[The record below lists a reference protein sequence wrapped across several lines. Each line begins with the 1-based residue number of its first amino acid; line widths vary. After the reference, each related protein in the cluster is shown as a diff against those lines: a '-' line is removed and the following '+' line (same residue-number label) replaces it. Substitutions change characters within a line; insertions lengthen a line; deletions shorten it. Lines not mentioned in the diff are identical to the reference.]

1 MTHLTQPPMP
11 LAELNFGTLRHDW
24 DDPRVAPFVEAI
36 DKVNAI
42 ARRSPGFIW
51 MLGDEEMDA
60 AQKDPDGPFG
70 DNKRVAS
77 TLSVWEDGASLM
89 AFVHKTLHQRFMVRA
104 ADWFEP
110 LDRSHLVMWPVAI
123 GHRPTLAEGLERFRQ
138 WQAEGDTPMAFGAK
152 GGALFGQSGRASL

>member
-1 MTHLTQPPMP
+1 MP

-51 MLGDEEMDA
+51 MLGDDEMDV
-60 AQKDPDGPFG
+60 AQRDPAGPFG
-70 DNKRVAS
+70 DNNRVAS

-89 AFVHKTLHQRFMVRA
+89 AFVHNTLHQRFMARA

-110 LDRSHLVMWPVAI
+110 GDRSHLVMWPVSL
-123 GHRPTLAEGLERFRQ
+123 GHRPSLAEGLDRYRRLKTQ
-138 WQAEGDTPMAFGAK
+138 GDTWVAFGA
-152 GGALFGQSGRASL
+152 GGIARFG

>member
-24 DDPRVAPFVEAI
+24 DDPRVAPFVEAV
-36 DKVNAI
+36 DKVNDI

-51 MLGDEEMDA
+51 MLGDDEMGA

-77 TLSVWEDGASLM
+77 TLSVWEDAASLM
-89 AFVHKTLHQRFMVRA
+89 AFVHKTLHQRFMARA

-110 LDRSHLVMWPVAI
+110 GDRSHLVMWPVAV